1 MPSRKR
7 IISIFLTTLL
17 FTFSLNASENF
28 SEMSTQEL
36 IAIMGFVK
44 DAEKK
49 EFDTELKIRIQT
61 MSDEEKKKYK
71 ENLNKKD

>member
-1 MPSRKR
+1 MPK
-7 IISIFLTTLL
+7 IIITFLITLL
-17 FTFSLNASENF
+17 FTSLIHARENF

-61 MSDEEKKKYK
+61 MSDEEKKRYK